1 MVIVTDQVQDT
12 MDNHTVQLVF
22 EFGPVELRVLPDR
35 IHADEQVAADAIALA
50 IVERDDVGKVIVLQ
64 ILHVHVQDVVVRTE
78 NDGNVT
84 QAPDLAFG
92 NQFEP
97 AVGKPLLLEGK
108 FRVLGEIRDHNRI
121 FVQIYK

>member
-1 MVIVTDQVQDT
+1 MVVVTDQVQDA
-12 MDNHTVQLVF
+12 MDNHAIKFVL
-22 EFGPVELRVLPDR
+22 ELGPIEGGVLPDG
-35 IHADEQVAADAIALA
+35 IHADEQVAADSVALA
-50 IVERDDVGKVIVLQ
+50 IVERDDVGEVIVLQ
-64 ILHVHVQDVVVRTE
+64 VLHIHVQDVVVRTE

-108 FRVLGEIRDHNRI
+108 FRILGEIRDHNRI